1 MSSSSGGAYKATSFE
16 SLRSSWRTRLLEGPL
31 STSSSAADM
40 VRGDVV
46 NFCWG
51 PAARGGVAVN
61 SRQIFSPSA
70 RRPLLGDE

>member
-51 PAARGGVAVN
+51 PAARGGGGCELPPD
-61 SRQIFSPSA
+61 FSPSA